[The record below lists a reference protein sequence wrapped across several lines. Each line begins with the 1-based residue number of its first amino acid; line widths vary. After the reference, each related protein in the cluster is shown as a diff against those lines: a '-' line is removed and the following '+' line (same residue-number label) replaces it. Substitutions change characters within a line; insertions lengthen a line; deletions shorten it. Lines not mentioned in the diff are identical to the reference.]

1 MPLVKAKLLGFYR
14 GSRVRPGET
23 FMYSRTKLPKWV
35 ELVVATPEA
44 EPEAEASVEAPA
56 KKSGKKKAE
65 DNDLTG

>member
-35 ELVVATPEA
+35 ELVVATPET
-44 EPEAEASVEAPA
+44 EPEAEAPA